1 MMSEHVSGVKNE
13 EEIQN
18 KSLKVCTC
26 NNVGKLIIPQ
36 VKNLIIQIPIAL
48 YNKQVLLKNN
58 FYWTYFQITP
68 LPQKPNK
75 IEIKDCLIFV
85 CVVKHVSL
93 DFSEDT

>member
-26 NNVGKLIIPQ
+26 NNVGKLIISQ

-48 YNKQVLLKNN
+48 
-58 FYWTYFQITP
+58 
-68 LPQKPNK
+68 
-75 IEIKDCLIFV
+75 
-85 CVVKHVSL
+85 
-93 DFSEDT
+93 